1 MFAWEADT
9 WPHWPR
15 ACAHGS
21 ICGAKLDYSQHFHFQ
36 ATFPMVLNHQ
46 RIHHVPQCASTAQ
59 MGSGRA
65 SAGLSARLR
74 PGLGTWP
81 ALACQGDRPS
91 GLRRVQSCT
100 PTALVL
106 ALKITGDSTCFLI
119 NREVTQVEGDLQA
132 NPGAE
137 LSAHWPRACAHGFHL
152 RC

>member
-1 MFAWEADT
+1 MAALATCVRAWLHLWRQIGFLT
-9 WPHWPR
+9 
-15 ACAHGS
+15 
-21 ICGAKLDYSQHFHFQ
+21 
-36 ATFPMVLNHQ
+36 TFPFSGNISNGFEPS
-46 RIHHVPQCASTAQ
+46 RNHHVPQCASTAQ

-65 SAGLSARLR
+65 SAGSGAPVR
-74 PGLGTWP
+74 PGPGTWP
-81 ALACQGDRPS
+81 ALACPGDRPS
-91 GLRRVQSCT
+91 GLRRGVQSGT

-137 LSAHWPRACAHGFHL
+137 LSAHWPRAWAHGFHL